1 MTNCEAI
8 AQIKWYFEED
18 DGIAAEGTTKEA
30 ANMAIK
36 ALEQPKSRWIPCS
49 ERLPEPDEAVLV
61 STKFG
66 MCVAWTTDD
75 SGDLWL
81 TEVLVFCGDEVF
93 AWMPL
98 PERYKRE
105 KTDEGN

>member
-1 MTNCEAI
+1 MTRAEAITILETMKNGTTYGSYVCEA
-8 AQIKWYFEED
+8 FD
-18 DGIAAEGTTKEA
+18 
-30 ANMAIK
+30 MSIK
-36 ALEQPKSRWIPCS
+36 ALEQPESRWIPCA

-75 SGDLWL
+75 SGNIWL

-98 PERYKRE
+98 PATYKKGE
-105 KTDEGN
+105 ADDKK